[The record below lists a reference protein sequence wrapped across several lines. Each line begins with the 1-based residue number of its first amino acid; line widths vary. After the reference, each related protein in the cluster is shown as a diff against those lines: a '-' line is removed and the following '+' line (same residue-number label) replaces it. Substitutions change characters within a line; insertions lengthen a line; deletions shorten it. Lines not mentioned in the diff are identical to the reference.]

1 MVIYGNDS
9 NNNTFSK
16 ANTNTLLDFTA
27 CFKAEAE
34 LRGLKISAKYFQT
47 NVIPFMVFQI
57 SKLQNSYRQTKT

>member
-1 MVIYGNDS
+1 M
-9 NNNTFSK
+9 

-57 SKLQNSYRQTKT
+57 SRLQNSYRQTKT